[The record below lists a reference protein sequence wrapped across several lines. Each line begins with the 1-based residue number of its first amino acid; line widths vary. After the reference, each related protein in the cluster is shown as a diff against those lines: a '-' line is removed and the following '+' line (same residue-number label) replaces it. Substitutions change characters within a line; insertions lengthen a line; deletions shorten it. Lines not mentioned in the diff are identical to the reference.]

1 MSSEPSSEPSSESA
15 VPQQVLVYVNLRRT
29 PLEQRSALYAAHRL
43 GYGVA
48 LIADAPP
55 AGLPT
60 EIVRTVHQVDTYDDA
75 AVDAAVSAITAEFD
89 VVGVVTWSD
98 AAVET
103 VSRIAQGL
111 GLPAASTE
119 AARISRDKFLM
130 RQALTSVRP
139 DLSPRFARV
148 TTWEETAKAAAEL
161 GFPLVLKPATGNGS
175 KGIYQVHGED
185 ELRPA
190 FEQLT
195 SYVRPEMDR
204 VFTGHAGEIVIEQFL
219 AGTEHSIEGWVQ
231 GGQVHIAGITDKTTT
246 EPYRL
251 EAGHAFPTSL
261 PEASVAAVHELTHAV
276 AEGFGMDDC
285 AFHLEAM
292 VGPDGKARMVECAA
306 RVGGDFITSHLVG
319 LATGVPFCENTVRV
333 ATGQAPRAAEG
344 TPLHSGLRKLLAPAD
359 GVLASVEG
367 VDDALRVPGVEHIVV
382 ERKLGAT
389 VQLPPA
395 DYMSS
400 TIGVIIATGGSA
412 AAVQAA
418 LDAAE
423 AAITIGISD
432 ADAA

>member
-1 MSSEPSSEPSSESA
+1 MSE
-15 VPQQVLVYVNLRRT
+15 PQQVLVYVNLRRT
-29 PLEQRSALYAAHRL
+29 PLEQRAALYAAHRL

-55 AGLPT
+55 AGLPDQ
-60 EIVRTVHQVDTYDDA
+60 IVRTVHRVDTYDDA
-75 AVDAAVSAITAEFD
+75 AVDAAVAAIAAEFA

-98 AAVET
+98 PAVET
-103 VSRIAQGL
+103 VSRIARNL
-111 GLPAASTE
+111 GLPAASAQT
-119 AARISRDKFLM
+119 ARIARDKFLM
-130 RQALTSVRP
+130 RQALTAVRP

-148 TTWEETAKAAAEL
+148 TTWEETTKAAADL
-161 GFPLVLKPATGNGS
+161 GYPLVLKPATGNGS

-190 FEQLT
+190 FEQLAA
-195 SYVRPEMDR
+195 YVQPDVDR

-231 GGQVHIAGITDKTTT
+231 GGRVHIAGITDKTTT

-251 EAGHAFPTSL
+251 EVGHAFPTSL
-261 PEASVAAVHELTHAV
+261 PEAAVAAVHELTHAV
-276 AEGFGMDDC
+276 VEGFGMDDC

-292 VGPDGKARMVECAA
+292 VGPDGTARMVECAA

-319 LATGVPFCENTVRV
+319 LATGVSFCENTVRV
-333 ATGQAPRAAEG
+333 ATGRPPRAAEG

-359 GVLASVEG
+359 GVIAGIEG
-367 VDDALRVPGVEHIVV
+367 VEDALRVPGVEHIAV
-382 ERKLGAT
+382 ERTVGAK

-395 DYMSS
+395 DYMTG
-400 TIGVIIATGGSA
+400 TIGVIIATGDSA

-423 AAITIGISD
+423 AAITIRISD
-432 ADAA
+432 ADAG

>member
-1 MSSEPSSEPSSESA
+1 MSE
-15 VPQQVLVYVNLRRT
+15 PQQVLVYINLRRT

-55 AGLPT
+55 AGLPAD
-60 EIVRTVHQVDTYDDA
+60 IVRTVHQVDTYDAA
-75 AVDAAVSAITAEFD
+75 AVDAAVAAITAEFD

-98 AAVET
+98 PAVET
-103 VSRIAQGL
+103 VSRVALGL
-111 GLPAASTE
+111 GLPAASPET
-119 AARISRDKFLM
+119 ARIARDKFLM
-130 RQALTSVRP
+130 RQALSSVRP

-148 TTWEETAKAAAEL
+148 ITWDETAKAAADL
-161 GFPLVLKPATGNGS
+161 GYPLVLKPATGNGS

-195 SYVRPEMDR
+195 AYVRPDVDR

-251 EAGHAFPTSL
+251 EVGHAFPTSL
-261 PEASVAAVHELTHAV
+261 PADAVAAVHELTHAV
-276 AEGFGMDDC
+276 AEAFGMDDC
-285 AFHLEAM
+285 TFHLEAM

-319 LATGVPFCENTVRV
+319 LATGVSFCENTVRV
-333 ATGQAPRAAEG
+333 ATGQPPRAAEG
-344 TPLHSGLRKLLAPAD
+344 PSLHSGLRKLLAPAD
-359 GVLASVEG
+359 GVLTGIEG
-367 VDDALRVPGVEHIVV
+367 VADALRVAGVEHIAV
-382 ERKLGAT
+382 ERAVGAK

-395 DYMSS
+395 DYMTG
-400 TIGVIIATGGSA
+400 TIGVILATGDSA
-412 AAVQAA
+412 AAVQAS

-423 AAITIGISD
+423 AAITIRVSD
-432 ADAA
+432 ADAR